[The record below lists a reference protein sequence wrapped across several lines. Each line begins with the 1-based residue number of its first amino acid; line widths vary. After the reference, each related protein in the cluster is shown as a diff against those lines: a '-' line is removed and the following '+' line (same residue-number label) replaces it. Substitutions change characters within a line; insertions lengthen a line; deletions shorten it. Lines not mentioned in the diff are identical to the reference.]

1 MQQAAYSVRHV
12 AGQRQLAKA
21 FFFERAVSS
30 ACLAESIF
38 TACVILLVL
47 VSGRFAPATGGAATP
62 PYHKSIMVGSSRRDD
77 REQRTTRRC
86 VPTRS
91 KFVHGCELLPA

>member
-77 REQRTTRRC
+77 REQR
-86 VPTRS
+86 RS
-91 KFVHGCELLPA
+91 GGASLPGQIVHGCELLPA